1 MSPCKRRCRASTSGT
16 SLILEQDGT
25 GDPVAQ
31 FLLTG
36 EQAFTYG
43 LDNDDGNKFKM
54 AFSNNGFASG
64 VVAEFTTALNTTLF
78 GGLTL
83 PSTITAPGTT
93 GNQTINKPTGRVNIA
108 AAGTTITVTNNL
120 VTANSHVIAWV
131 ATSGDA
137 TAKTCIAV
145 PGAGSFVVTLN
156 AAATGE
162 VPIGFLVIG

>member
-64 VVAEFTTALNTTLF
+64 VVAEFTTRFEYHVVWRIN
-78 GGLTL
+78 
-83 PSTITAPGTT
+83 PSFHYYGPWY
-93 GNQTINKPTGRVNIA
+93 NWKPD
-108 AAGTTITVTNNL
+108 
-120 VTANSHVIAWV
+120 H
-131 ATSGDA
+131 
-137 TAKTCIAV
+137 
-145 PGAGSFVVTLN
+145 
-156 AAATGE
+156 
-162 VPIGFLVIG
+162 